1 MPTKLKN
8 LKVKRVAF
16 VDEGANPEAHMKFAK
31 RKPETMPDQI
41 DDGTMT
47 VEEAKNLFQRF
58 ADFIGK
64 AFKWNDNPV
73 EVEKDAHTFDE
84 VEATRKAD
92 EILYN
97 QFFPMISAFSDSICS
112 ILYDAEKSGDDKKT
126 LMQKSLSEFSEA
138 FTEAAGS
145 WAGGE
150 VSNAVV
156 VKSLDAVVSTRD
168 RLNSLIEKA
177 NTGEDKSD
185 PEDKPGDGKPNAND
199 GKEGDDP
206 PAVKKGVN
214 DMKFNVE
221 AMTAEERAQY
231 EDLAKRFGTEDEGQN
246 PTPADPTP
254 APAADPAPA
263 PDDDVVKS
271 MKKELEELRKFREAA
286 EDREIMEVAKKYT
299 LLGHKP
305 EELAKSL
312 KELKAAGGTA
322 YDSMIAVLDS
332 SLKAVEA
339 SGTFDEIGKRGGN
352 SSGGDDA
359 WAKITTAASEIMK
372 SRQNL
377 TWAEAV
383 DEACIQHPDLVAEYE
398 KSRR

>member
-1 MPTKLKN
+1 MPTKLKH

-31 RKPETMPDQI
+31 RKPEEAPAN

-58 ADFIGK
+58 ADYIGK
-64 AFKWNDNPV
+64 AFKWNDSPI

-97 QFFPMISAFSDSICS
+97 QFYPMISAFSDSICS
-112 ILYDAEKSGDDKKT
+112 ILYDAEKSGDDKQA

-138 FTEAAGS
+138 FTQAAGS

-150 VSNAVV
+150 VSDAVV
-156 VKSLDAVVSTRD
+156 VKSLDAVVATRD
-168 RLNSLIEKA
+168 RLNDLLKKA
-177 NTGEDKSD
+177 DAGENKPD
-185 PEDKPGDGKPNAND
+185 PEDDPEDGKSNAND
-199 GKEGDDP
+199 DPEDDDP
-206 PAVKKGVN
+206 PAVKKGVT

-246 PTPADPTP
+246 PAPADPTP
-254 APAADPAPA
+254 APAPDPAPA
-263 PDDDVVKS
+263 DDSDVVKG
-271 MKKELEELRKFREAA
+271 MKKELEELRKFREEA
-286 EDREIMEVAKKYT
+286 EDRQLMEVAKKYT

-312 KELKAAGGTA
+312 KDLKAAGGNA

-339 SGTFDEIGKRGGN
+339 AGTFDEIGKRGTN
-352 SSGGDDA
+352 PANGDDA
-359 WAKITTAASEIMK
+359 WAKITTAAGEIIK
-372 SRQNL
+372 SRQGL
-377 TWAEAV
+377 TWAEAI
-383 DEACIQHPDLVAEYE
+383 DEACIQHPELVAEYE
-398 KSRR
+398 KSRQ